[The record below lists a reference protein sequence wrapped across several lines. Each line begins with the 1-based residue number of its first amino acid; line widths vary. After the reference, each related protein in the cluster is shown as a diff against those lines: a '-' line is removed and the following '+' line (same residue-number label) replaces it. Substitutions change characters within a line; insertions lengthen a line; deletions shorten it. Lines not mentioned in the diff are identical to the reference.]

1 MARSATFYPVLVTLT
16 GIGAFS
22 VMDAMMKA
30 ASIRVGAYD
39 AVFWRNVVGAALGVL
54 IWTGSGWLGG
64 FRDFRPGWRRIKVHL
79 LRSAVVSV
87 MTILFF
93 WGLVRVPMAEGMA
106 LSFIAPLIALYLAA
120 LFLGEPV
127 TRRALGAS
135 VMGLAGVALI
145 GLARTGAAGSHEQA
159 ALGVLAV
166 LASAVAYA
174 GNLVIQRH
182 QAQIS
187 TPAEIAFF
195 QSLFVFLFLLPAA
208 PWWAA
213 VPDRQAMG
221 WIVAAAGLGSVS
233 LMLLAWGYARAETH
247 QLLPLEYSGFFWAAM
262 MGYWWFGEPLSW
274 TTLAGAAL
282 IVAGCWIGAG
292 SAPTE
297 QTAL

>member
-1 MARSATFYPVLVTLT
+1 MHRPRHLYPILATLT

-22 VMDAMMKA
+22 VMDATMKA
-30 ASIRVGAYD
+30 ASIRVGAFD
-39 AVFWRNVVGAALGVL
+39 AVLWRNLVGAMLGV
-54 IWTGSGWLGG
+54 IVWTGSGWLGG
-64 FRDFRPGWRRIKVHL
+64 FRDFRPGWTRIRVHL

-87 MTILFF
+87 MTVLFF

-135 VMGLAGVALI
+135 MIGLAGVAVI
-145 GLARTGAAGSHEQA
+145 GLARTNAPASHAEA
-159 ALGVLAV
+159 ELGVLAV

-182 QAQIS
+182 QAQMS
-187 TPAEIAFF
+187 SPAEIAFF
-195 QSLFVFLFLLPAA
+195 QSLFVLLFLLPAV
-208 PWWAA
+208 PWWAG

-221 WIVAAAGLGSVS
+221 WIVAAACLGSVS

-247 QLLPLEYSGFFWAAM
+247 QLLPLEYSGFFWAAL
-262 MGYWWFGEPLSW
+262 MGYWWFGEALSW
-274 TTLAGAAL
+274 ATLAGAAM
-282 IVAGCWIGAG
+282 IVAGCWIGTG
-292 SAPTE
+292 SSPTE